1 MDDERTTQEVIHLL
15 GEDVERCHGALLAA
29 IDAGERDADGNV
41 DADYEFHAHQLIRTV
56 FAYIEATTF
65 SVKASSA
72 WKCME
77 EDIDIPPSTLLRHR
91 YRVRH
96 QRAWGSGRNHS
107 EGVSRQEYPVRA
119 CPKSK
124 GP

>member
-41 DADYEFHAHQLIRTV
+41 DADYEFHARQLIRAV

-77 EDIDIPPSTLLRHR
+77 EDIDIPPKYVTSPQIPSTTSTS
-91 YRVRH
+91 VGKWSKP
-96 QRAWGSGRNHS
+96 QRRCLSPRISGSRL
-107 EGVSRQEYPVRA
+107 P
-119 CPKSK
+119 
-124 GP
+124 